1 MWRYQVFARKLTWY
15 FIGVYIMNRYP
26 CKKTNFKSEDLAF
39 VLYKKAGRYTA
50 KARAPIL
57 KRIIN
62 EGTKLIL
69 GINVDLVKQASQ
81 NIHASN

>member
-1 MWRYQVFARKLTWY
+1 
-15 FIGVYIMNRYP
+15 MNRYP

-50 KARAPIL
+50 TARAPIL

-62 EGTKLIL
+62 ERTKLIL
-69 GINVDLVKQASQ
+69 GINVDLIKQVSQ

>member
-1 MWRYQVFARKLTWY
+1 MWRYQVFARKVTWY

-26 CKKTNFKSEDLAF
+26 CKNTNFKSEDLAF

-50 KARAPIL
+50 TARAPIL

-62 EGTKLIL
+62 ERTKLIL
-69 GINVDLVKQASQ
+69 GINVDLIKQVSQ

>member
-1 MWRYQVFARKLTWY
+1 MWRYQVLAQKVTWY
-15 FIGVYIMNRYP
+15 FIGVYKN
-26 CKKTNFKSEDLAF
+26 TNFKSEDLAF

-62 EGTKLIL
+62 ERTKLIL
-69 GINVDLVKQASQ
+69 GINVDLVRQASQ

>member
-1 MWRYQVFARKLTWY
+1 
-15 FIGVYIMNRYP
+15 MNRYP

-50 KARAPIL
+50 TARAPIL

-62 EGTKLIL
+62 ERTKLIL
-69 GINVDLVKQASQ
+69 GINVDLVRQASQ
-81 NIHASN
+81 IHASNY

>member
-1 MWRYQVFARKLTWY
+1 
-15 FIGVYIMNRYP
+15 MNRYP
-26 CKKTNFKSEDLAF
+26 CQKTNFKSEDLVF

-50 KARAPIL
+50 TARAPIL

-62 EGTKLIL
+62 ERTKLIL
-69 GINVDLVKQASQ
+69 GINVDLVRQASQ